1 MPDEKETATE
11 RAQLVRL
18 YEASCKIEFP
28 TADER
33 NFRLALMKKV
43 GVVFS
48 LKEVRDKVIA
58 GPETQ
63 SAIDP
68 RTKAQGRPR

>member
-1 MPDEKETATE
+1 MTDEKESATE
-11 RAQLVRL
+11 RAQVVRM

-33 NFRLALMKKV
+33 NFRLALMKKA
-43 GVVFS
+43 GVMFG
-48 LKEVRDKVIA
+48 LKEVRDKVIS

-63 SAIDP
+63 PAVDP
-68 RTKAQGRPR
+68 RGKAQRGTR